1 MSREYPENSAKNQ
14 EGDRDSILEFY
25 RSMIRF
31 RQWGPW
37 RDCLVY
43 GAIRPL
49 ACSEHVIAYER
60 RTEDTVIW
68 CYFNFSGTGTVE
80 RLPGI
85 SAGCI
90 WANDREA
97 MDGMMFNGETAD
109 KKTAGKETAG
119 NRTGIEDGT
128 LYLEPYQALLL
139 KGSC

>member
-1 MSREYPENSAKNQ
+1 
-14 EGDRDSILEFY
+14 
-25 RSMIRF
+25 MIRF

-109 KKTAGKETAG
+109 KKTAGKENAG

>member
-1 MSREYPENSAKNQ
+1 MKREALQIINLRSRDNARTPFPWTGGRYGGFSETAPWLPMSREYPVNSAKPRKGQ
-14 EGDRDSILEFY
+14 EQHSGVLPLHDSVQTE
-25 RSMIRF
+25 
-31 RQWGPW
+31 GPW

-90 WANDREA
+90 WANDR
-97 MDGMMFNGETAD
+97 GGNGRSD
-109 KKTAGKETAG
+109 V
-119 NRTGIEDGT
+119 
-128 LYLEPYQALLL
+128 
-139 KGSC
+139 

>member
-1 MSREYPENSAKNQ
+1 MGQPYGSRAFDYPSFQ
-14 EGDRDSILEFY
+14 TVS
-25 RSMIRF
+25 
-31 RQWGPW
+31 
-37 RDCLVY
+37 
-43 GAIRPL
+43 PL

>member
-1 MSREYPENSAKNQ
+1 MAAHEPGISGKQRKNPGRGQ
-14 EGDRDSILEFY
+14 DSILEFY
-25 RSMIRF
+25 PLHDSGSDRG
-31 RQWGPW
+31 GPGGTAW
-37 RDCLVY
+37 Y
-43 GAIRPL
+43 TGAIRPL

-97 MDGMMFNGETAD
+97 MDRD
-109 KKTAGKETAG
+109 
-119 NRTGIEDGT
+119 DV
-128 LYLEPYQALLL
+128 
-139 KGSC
+139 